1 MKKLL
6 FVSLVAAALSAP
18 AWAAPKTVILKVPGM
33 TCAACP
39 ITVRT
44 ALSRVPGVEG
54 VQVNFRKKLAS
65 VRYDDAKTTVAALQ
79 KATADAG
86 YPAKPIGDGTN
97 E

>member
-6 FVSLVAAALSAP
+6 LAVLISTTLSIP
-18 AWAAPKTVILKVPGM
+18 AWAALKTVALKVPGM

-44 ALSRVPGVEG
+44 ALSRVGGVEQ
-54 VQVNFRKKLAS
+54 VEVNFSKKLAT
-65 VRYDDAKTTVAALQ
+65 VRYDDTKTTVAALQ

-86 YPAKPIGDGTN
+86 YPSKPVGDGSN